1 MKGERLMPIQYLF
14 DENVDPAYPSQI
26 RRRNP
31 DLVLLAVGELTA
43 PAKGTL
49 DPEILIWC
57 EIHNFILVTNNRRS
71 MPVHLTDHLEQNCH
85 IPGIFILNTKLTIGQ
100 NIEILLLI
108 YEASF
113 DNEYQDRI
121 YNLPVI

>member
-1 MKGERLMPIQYLF
+1 MQGEKWMSIQYLF
-14 DENVDPAYPSQI
+14 DENVEPAYVNQI

-31 DLVLLAVGELTA
+31 DLVVLAVGELTA
-43 PAKGTL
+43 PSKGTL

-71 MPVHLTDHLEQNCH
+71 MPVHLREHLEQNCH
-85 IPGIFILNTKLTIGQ
+85 VLGIFILNSKLSIGQ
-100 NIEILLLI
+100 NIELLLLI

-113 DNEYQDRI
+113 DNEYEDRI
-121 YNLPVI
+121 YNLPVL

>member
-1 MKGERLMPIQYLF
+1 MQGEKWMPIQYLF
-14 DENVDPAYPSQI
+14 DENVEPAYVNQI

-31 DLVLLAVGELTA
+31 DMVVLAVGELTA
-43 PAKGTL
+43 PSKGTL

-57 EIHNFILVTNNRRS
+57 EIHNFILVTNNRRY

-85 IPGIFILNTKLTIGQ
+85 VPGIFILNSQLSIGQ
-100 NIEILLLI
+100 NIELLLLI

-121 YNLPVI
+121 YNLPVL

>member
-1 MKGERLMPIQYLF
+1 MMPIQYLF
-14 DENVDPAYPSQI
+14 DENVEPAYVTQI

-31 DLVLLAVGELTA
+31 DIVVLAVGELTA
-43 PAKGTL
+43 PPKGTL

-85 IPGIFILNTKLTIGQ
+85 VPGIFILNTKLSIGQ
-100 NIEILLLI
+100 NIEVLLLI

-121 YNLPVI
+121 YNLPVL

>member
-1 MKGERLMPIQYLF
+1 MPIQYLF
-14 DENVDPAYPSQI
+14 DENVEPAYFNQI

-31 DLVLLAVGELTA
+31 DLVVLAVGELTA
-43 PAKGTL
+43 PSKGTL

-57 EIHNFILVTNNRRS
+57 ETHNYILVTNNRRS
-71 MPVHLTDHLEQNCH
+71 MPVHLTDHLEQSCH
-85 IPGIFILNTKLTIGQ
+85 VPGIFILNFKLSIGQ

-121 YNLPVI
+121 YNLPML

>member
-1 MKGERLMPIQYLF
+1 MSIQYLF
-14 DENVDPAYPSQI
+14 DENVDPAYVNLI

-31 DLVLLAVGELTA
+31 DLVVLAVGELTA
-43 PAKGTL
+43 PSKGTL
-49 DPEILIWC
+49 DPEILILC

-71 MPVHLTDHLEQNCH
+71 MPVYLTDHLEQNCH
-85 IPGIFILNTKLTIGQ
+85 VPGIFILNSKLSIGQ
-100 NIEILLLI
+100 NIELLLLI

-121 YNLPVI
+121 YNLPVL

>member
-1 MKGERLMPIQYLF
+1 MPIQYLF
-14 DENVDPAYPSQI
+14 DENVDPAYVNQI

-31 DLVLLAVGELTA
+31 DLAVLAVGELTA
-43 PAKGTL
+43 PSKGTL

-71 MPVHLTDHLEQNCH
+71 MPVHLTEHLEQNGH
-85 IPGIFILNTKLTIGQ
+85 VPGIFILNSKLSIGQ
-100 NIEILLLI
+100 NIELLLLI

-113 DNEYQDRI
+113 DDEYQDTI
-121 YNLPVI
+121 YNLPVL

>member
-1 MKGERLMPIQYLF
+1 MPIQYLF
-14 DENVDPAYPSQI
+14 DENVEPVYVNQI

-31 DLVLLAVGELTA
+31 DLVVLAVGELTA
-43 PAKGTL
+43 PSKGTL

-71 MPVHLTDHLEQNCH
+71 MPVHLTDHLEQNRH
-85 IPGIFILNTKLTIGQ
+85 LPGIFLLNSKLSIGQ
-100 NIEILLLI
+100 NIDELILI

-113 DNEYQDRI
+113 ENEYEDRI
-121 YNLPVI
+121 YNLPVL

>member
-1 MKGERLMPIQYLF
+1 MPIQYLF
-14 DENVDPAYPSQI
+14 DENVAPAYVNQI

-31 DLVLLAVGELTA
+31 DLVVLAVGELTA
-43 PAKGTL
+43 PSKETL

-71 MPVHLTDHLEQNCH
+71 MPVHLTEHLEQNGH
-85 IPGIFILNTKLTIGQ
+85 VPGIFILNSKLSIGQ
-100 NIEILLLI
+100 NIELLLLI

-121 YNLPVI
+121 YNLPVL